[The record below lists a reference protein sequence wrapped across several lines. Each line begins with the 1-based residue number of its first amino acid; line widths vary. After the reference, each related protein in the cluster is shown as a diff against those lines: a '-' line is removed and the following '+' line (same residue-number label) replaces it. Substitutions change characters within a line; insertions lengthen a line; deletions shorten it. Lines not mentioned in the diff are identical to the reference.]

1 MQLSTL
7 EQHCALAWAY
17 LDSNIEFSVDA
28 LGHHPILSPI
38 HGAITQNSGF
48 FGMFTESSN
57 KFYHSYA
64 FTLSMLERG
73 SIRVLQ
79 THDNKALPIYGF
91 PEPFDVDASHYAFW
105 VTARALMC
113 QSSLCDTEPGFF
125 DKVHKRAM
133 AHYLMIPL
141 VPQYDATAEYLL
153 VKTAGRV
160 KKEKALR
167 DLTHFLTVMEKHL
180 ALAKVGVTDRE
191 IIQRFMLRA
200 DALKA
205 IMQSVKAPGCLFD
218 TVQQPPIFLMAGGS
232 CAWMKMAGKA
242 MDD

>member
-1 MQLSTL
+1 MQPTIQ

-17 LDSNIEFSVDA
+17 LDSVIEFSLHA
-28 LGHHPILSPI
+28 LGHHQILSLI
-38 HGAITQNSGF
+38 HGSITQNHGF
-48 FGMFTESSN
+48 FGMFTETSN

-64 FTLSMLERG
+64 FTLSMLERW
-73 SIRVLQ
+73 SIRVFQ
-79 THDNKALPIYGF
+79 THDNKELPIYGF
-91 PEPFDVDASHYAFW
+91 PEPFDVEAYHYAFW
-105 VTARALMC
+105 ATARVLMC
-113 QSSLCDTEPGFF
+113 QSSLCETEPSFF

-160 KKEKALR
+160 KKEKVLR
-167 DLTHFLTVMEKHL
+167 NLTHFLTVMDKHL
-180 ALAKVGVTDRE
+180 ARPKLGVKDRD
-191 IIQRFMLRA
+191 IIQGFMLRT
-200 DALKA
+200 DALTA

-218 TVQQPPIFLMAGGS
+218 TIQQPPIFLMAGGS

-242 MDD
+242 IDD